1 MKNKMKINNF
11 NKTININNY
20 MDKIYSIIKIII
32 FLAIKIKIKDK
43 IYTTQIILVIKF
55 HTNNFYKM
63 KIK

>member
-32 FLAIKIKIKDK
+32 FSIKIKIKVK